1 MISGIELLNELST
14 NKKTPTK
21 IFIVREVAECEYSIF
36 EFDNISFYKS

>member
-1 MISGIELLNELST
+1 MVLGIGLLNELLT

-36 EFDNISFYKS
+36 KFNNMSFYKS